1 MYPLHSIKMR
11 ELQLKFQS
19 DAHTVKK
26 NKLKKSVTQFLWVYD
41 QNNKENQPKQ
51 KIFSFFMLFI

>member
-1 MYPLHSIKMR
+1 MKIKRYQAKKKRNRKIRRTTNMYPLHSIKMR

-26 NKLKKSVTQFLWVYD
+26 NKLKKSVTQFL
-41 QNNKENQPKQ
+41 
-51 KIFSFFMLFI
+51 